1 MKTQTAFAPELTI
14 GKQVT
19 DISFY
24 TKAFGAV
31 EQWCLRNDDGSVHV
45 AQFDIDGAIFHVHE
59 QMPGSGKFEPAA
71 QQGVTAVVG
80 LMADDVHAVF
90 NRAVEAGAKVISPVT
105 DYEYGWRQ
113 GELVDIFGH
122 RWVIQKVLDASILG
136 GA

>member
-1 MKTQTAFAPELTI
+1 MKTQTAFTPELTI

-31 EQWCLRNDDGSVHV
+31 EQWCLRNNDGSVHV

-80 LMADDVHAVF
+80 LMADDVYAVF

-113 GELVDIFGH
+113 GELTDIFGH